1 MTTHRPRRTFFTLSV
16 PVLLSLLAVRLI
28 GGPAVLITLTG
39 FGALRGMQ
47 DMRTPFWIAGGR
59 PVGVVAG
66 RHAARPLR
74 CGWGK
79 PLPDQITTSLTNSDS
94 YSQRTR

>member
-59 PVGVVAG
+59 PVGRRG
-66 RHAARPLR
+66 RTARGPSPTVWR
-74 CGWGK
+74 
-79 PLPDQITTSLTNSDS
+79 S
-94 YSQRTR
+94 